1 MLTARTVIRRPQSNV
16 PSLELAAGDA
26 TATVQLFRDVAPN
39 TCEAILS
46 RLPLEGRLTHA
57 KNCDGEVIFMLPFIF
72 DGHENL
78 TVPKPGFLF
87 VWRYTLCIWY
97 GPTTIEPLPNSFG
110 RITSNLPGFLR
121 LPSQSGHAKAFMSG
135 FLIAEL
141 SADGHGYLHSQ

>member
-1 MLTARTVIRRPQSNV
+1 MDGANSSNRYSPASV
-16 PSLELAAGDA
+16 NVASLELAAGDA

-110 RITSNLPGFLR
+110 RITSNLAGFSQVAEPVWARQGLHVR
-121 LPSQSGHAKAFMSG
+121 LSNSG
-135 FLIAEL
+135 AEC
-141 SADGHGYLHSQ
+141 